1 MTHLRNV
8 IDHPNPALL
17 DQWNAGLI
25 DFGEQF
31 AAAFFLDNPPIT
43 TADLIV
49 SGYLEKKI
57 LSHVEQA
64 LADEPFPPDRQH
76 MKTAVVQA
84 MSSIVIE
91 AFLTRLNALYAN
103 GHAEGQA

>member
-1 MTHLRNV
+1 MTHLRDV
-8 IDHPNPALL
+8 IDHPNLALL

-43 TADLIV
+43 TADLIA

-57 LSHVEQA
+57 SSHVEQA
-64 LADEPFPPDRQH
+64 LADEPFPPDRLH
-76 MKTAVVQA
+76 MKGAVVEA
-84 MSSIVIE
+84 MASIVTE
-91 AFLTRLNALYAN
+91 AFLHRLNALYAN
-103 GHAEGQA
+103 GHAEGRA